1 MGMSDEE
8 KEGRA
13 RIFGLLVNNYGV
25 PGRARLPLTV
35 GPKEWYAQILV
46 KRWKLGSPDCFR
58 EHSNTSSGIETS
70 WNAGVS
76 PQTAE
81 NLEITEQFSKKRFQ

>member
-1 MGMSDEE
+1 MDLTDEE
-8 KEGRA
+8 REGRV
-13 RIFGLLVNNYGV
+13 RIFGLLVNDDGA
-25 PGRARLPLTV
+25 PGRARLLLTV

-46 KRWKLGSPDCFR
+46 KRWTLGSPDCFR
-58 EHSNTSSGIETS
+58 EQSNTPSGIETS

-81 NLEITEQFSKKRFQ
+81 NLEITEQFSKRRFQ